1 MNRKP
6 AAALMS
12 RSVRIAAATAAVALV
27 SGCGVTHNAN
37 NPLPAPISTPVL
49 GVIPSV
55 TPIPLDTPATAAD
68 TAELTMIN
76 QSFNPA
82 TLYVTPGTVIT
93 LTNKMDFICGVTD
106 EEHGLRSGD
115 VGPGA
120 SVHMTAPDTP
130 GTYKYDCI
138 YEPDTMKGKLVVA
151 KDPQAAATK
160 AAQEDAARSASPTP
174 TATPNETSNS
184 FSGGTNDS
192 GSSPSPTASA
202 THTHDSITRAQ

>member
-1 MNRKP
+1 
-6 AAALMS
+6 MS

-93 LTNKMDFICGVTD
+93 LTNKMDFICGR
-106 EEHGLRSGD
+106 GPMRSTGCA
-115 VGPGA
+115 VATWGR
-120 SVHMTAPDTP
+120 APRCT
-130 GTYKYDCI
+130 
-138 YEPDTMKGKLVVA
+138 
-151 KDPQAAATK
+151 
-160 AAQEDAARSASPTP
+160 
-174 TATPNETSNS
+174 
-184 FSGGTNDS
+184 
-192 GSSPSPTASA
+192 
-202 THTHDSITRAQ
+202 